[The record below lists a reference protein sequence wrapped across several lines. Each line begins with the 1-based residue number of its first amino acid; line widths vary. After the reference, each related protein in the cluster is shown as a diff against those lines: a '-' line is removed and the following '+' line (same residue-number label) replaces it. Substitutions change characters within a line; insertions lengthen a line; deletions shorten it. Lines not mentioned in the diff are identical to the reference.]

1 MPLGQIDDGR
11 IGNWARSILRDIK
24 LRARDENSA
33 RDWIATLFWNR
44 NDPIHRTNSQTNAL
58 IRDIAS
64 ESAFQN
70 MPLNNEAAML
80 DTLTSIS
87 IAPEG
92 AHWLFNAASDL
103 TLAIGQEDL
112 V

>member
-1 MPLGQIDDGR
+1 M
-11 IGNWARSILRDIK
+11 
-24 LRARDENSA
+24 
-33 RDWIATLFWNR
+33 
-44 NDPIHRTNSQTNAL
+44 

-64 ESAFQN
+64 ESAFQG

-80 DTLTSIS
+80 DSLTSIS

-103 TLAIGQEDL
+103 ALTIGQEG
-112 V
+112 VV